1 MAPKIFLTGATGY
14 IGGDALYSLYQA
26 HPDFEFTLLVRNE
39 EKAKLVSGQYPN
51 AKFVYGNLED
61 SQVIEEA
68 AAAAD
73 IVVRKCFQ
81 VYLSSKRVVE
91 LTAMPDTADSSDN
104 LPSAKAIAKGL
115 SKGHTDE
122 KPGYWIHLCGTGMLQ
137 WYDWDNN
144 RYGQSPLPSQKYH
157 DIDDIDRIL
166 TLPPH
171 AFHRDCDEIV
181 LSSNQLGGVKTLIVG
196 PPLIYGPGR
205 GPVNQRSIQAYEMAK
220 FTIQNGFAPIMTGGG
235 SPEWDNVHVHD
246 LGNFFVLAVEAALD
260 PEKKKNPEIFGPRGY
275 FFLENGTHSW
285 RELATQ
291 IAEEAKKQGYIP
303 EAKTQE
309 GDYKRFGANSK
320 SVAARARKYLGW
332 RPHGR
337 SLKDEIP
344 DVVAGEAKRLGK

>member
-14 IGGDALYSLYQA
+14 IGGEALYSLSQA

-39 EKAKLVSGQYPN
+39 EKAKLVSSQYPN
-51 AKFVYGNLED
+51 AKFAYGSLED
-61 SQVIEEA
+61 SEVIEKA

-73 IVVRKCFQ
+73 IVVH
-81 VYLSSKRVVE
+81 
-91 LTAMPDTADSSDN
+91 TADSSDN

-122 KPGYWIHLCGTGMLQ
+122 KPGYWIHVCGTGMLQ
-137 WYDWDNN
+137 WYDWDND

-171 AFHRDCDEIV
+171 AYHRDCDEIV
-181 LSSNQLGGVKTLIVG
+181 LSSNQLGDIKTLIVG

-205 GPVNQRSIQAYEMAK
+205 GPVNQRSIQAYNMTK
-220 FTIQNGFAPIMTGGG
+220 FTIENGFAPIMSGGG
-235 SPEWDNVHVHD
+235 SPEWDNVHIHD
-246 LGNFFVLAVEAALD
+246 LGKFFVLAVEAALD

-275 FFLENGTHSW
+275 FFLQNGTHSW

-303 EAKTQE
+303 EAKTQD
-309 GDYKRFGANSK
+309 GDYKRYGANSK

-332 RPHGR
+332 EPHGR
-337 SLKDEIP
+337 SLKDEVP
-344 DVVAGEAKRLGK
+344 DIVAGEAKILGK